1 MSLQQCFRAY
11 IVWARNIYVQIFP
24 ISLLIANVGKSL
36 PFTSDIDI
44 HLTIVSLSPTVLMA
58 YRLYVE
64 ADSTLA
70 KQNEA
75 KYYRRLDNI
84 SIIFMIATLV
94 LNIFNTGEFIDVD
107 SFPMWSGRHTK
118 TNTRHYCISN
128 LECSSKNCVF
138 KNCTTGRIS
147 QSRFAPGRI
156 RCAVFRSLHIW
167 DFS

>member
-36 PFTSDIDI
+36 SFTSDNDI
-44 HLTIVSLSPTVLMA
+44 HLTIVSLSLVVLMA

-84 SIIFMIATLV
+84 SIIFMIATFI

-107 SFPMWSGRHTK
+107 SFPMWSGRHTN
-118 TNTRHYCISN
+118 TTTRHYCISN
-128 LECSSKNCVF
+128 LECS
-138 KNCTTGRIS
+138 
-147 QSRFAPGRI
+147 
-156 RCAVFRSLHIW
+156 
-167 DFS
+167 